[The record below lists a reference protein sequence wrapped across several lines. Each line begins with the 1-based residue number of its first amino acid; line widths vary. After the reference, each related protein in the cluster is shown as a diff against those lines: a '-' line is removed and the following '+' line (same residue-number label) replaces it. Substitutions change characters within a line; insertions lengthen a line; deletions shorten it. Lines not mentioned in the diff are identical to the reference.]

1 MAEVVQI
8 ANSLSSGTKTC
19 NSPSLSAA
27 DRMLKNIETDQSVQG
42 RVRISW
48 ARKAVSAELELAEAA
63 LAANCLDYADKH
75 FRSII
80 IHFRYALRNTTK
92 SYEGYR
98 QRALIGIDGVRQKR
112 N

>member
-48 ARKAVSAELELAEAA
+48 ARKAVSAELELVEAA

-75 FRSII
+75 FRNIM
-80 IHFRYALRNTTK
+80 RYSK
-92 SYEGYR
+92 SYEEYR
-98 QRALIGIDGVRQKR
+98 QRAQIGIDGVRQKR